1 MSIIGSIVVTGAST
15 GIGEAC
21 ALHLDGRGFRV
32 FAGVRREVD
41 GGALK
46 QKASDRLTP
55 VILDVTDAA
64 SIKSAAD
71 TVAASIGEAGLSG
84 LVNNAGIAVAGPLEF
99 LPIDELRRQFEVNVI
114 GQIAVTQAFLPLLR
128 KGHGRIINMGS
139 IAGKSALP
147 FTGPYCASKFALE
160 ALTDSLRMELLP
172 WNIPVSIIEPAYVT
186 TPIWQKSLREGERVT
201 AMLPPRAHELYGHA
215 IASMGNI
222 VFNIRKTALNN
233 DVPADVVARAVEHAL
248 TAKKPRTRY
257 LVGSAALLR
266 VVLGMLP
273 DRTRDRLIT
282 RRLLS

>member
-1 MSIIGSIVVTGAST
+1 MATTGSVVVTGASS

-21 ALHLDGRGFRV
+21 ALRLDRLGFQV

-55 VILDVTDAA
+55 ILLDVTDAA

-71 TVAASIGEAGLSG
+71 TLTALLGETGLTG

-128 KGHGRIINMGS
+128 RGHGRVVNMGS

-147 FTGPYCASKFALE
+147 FIGPYSASKFAME

-172 WNIPVSIIEPAYVT
+172 WNIPVSIIEPASVA
-186 TPIWQKSLREGERVT
+186 TPIWQKSLQAGEKV
-201 AMLPPRAHELYGHA
+201 AAILPPQAHELYGHA
-215 IASMGNI
+215 IVSMSKM
-222 VFNIRKTALNN
+222 VSNIRKTAPNN
-233 DVPADVVARAVEHAL
+233 GVSTDVVARAVEHAL

-257 LVGSAALLR
+257 LVGTAALLR
-266 VVLGMLP
+266 LLLGILP
-273 DRTRDRLIT
+273 DRARDRLIT
-282 RRLLS
+282 WRLLG